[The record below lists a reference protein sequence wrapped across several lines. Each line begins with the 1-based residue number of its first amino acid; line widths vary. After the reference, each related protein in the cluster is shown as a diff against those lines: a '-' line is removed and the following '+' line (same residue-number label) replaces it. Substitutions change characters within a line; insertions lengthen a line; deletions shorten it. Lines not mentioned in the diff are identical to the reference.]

1 MEAVADRQGLA
12 RQMGPIHRGQGS
24 DVFYTDTADAPW
36 VIVKSD
42 DKKRARINCM
52 RHFLYELPYAGKNK
66 KVVYA
71 PDPLIVGFQPR
82 DRPR

>member
-1 MEAVADRQGLA
+1 M
-12 RQMGPIHRGQGS
+12 
-24 DVFYTDTADAPW
+24 
-36 VIVKSD
+36 IVKSD